1 MKLEKFL
8 NPKYVAVLGASND
21 TKKVGRKILDN
32 ILENKKTKVFPVNLK
47 EKKVAGMKAY
57 KNVKDLPM
65 KDFSELLVVFSIP
78 AVFVVN
84 ELKEVAKLGVKNVV
98 IISAGFKEFNKEG
111 AKMEEEI
118 ERIAKEYKLNILGP
132 NCLGFINN
140 SKNINVSF
148 SDFLPDKEIKRN
160 NNIAFISQSGAIG
173 SAVLDWIRDKNIGLS
188 YFFSL
193 GNKAVLNENDF
204 FDFFKKDEETDLV
217 VAYLEEVSDGQRFLE
232 SVSALSK
239 IKPVAILKSGRTS
252 AGSKMAMSHT
262 GSLAGSNE
270 ILLAALKR
278 SGAIVLE
285 NIGQLYNIMEIVK
298 KPLNIESNK
307 ITLISN
313 AGGPAVLSADEILEG
328 DLELLSF
335 SNETKKELKRSL
347 PSLVNIKNPL
357 DVLGDASADRYKKSL
372 EIVLKD
378 KKIESVLILLT
389 LQSVTNSDEIAKE
402 IASLKKKYRNK
413 LIVTCFI
420 GGKGLGSAKKILSDS
435 LIPDFDSP
443 EEAIWSLSKLLN
455 YYKNRKSL
463 RVYKKESSERE
474 HDLDGEF
481 LVDYLDSFKFFKENG
496 LDVVKTK
503 ELTKNN
509 LKGIKYPV
517 VIKYTGPDFIHKSD
531 KNAIFLNV
539 KTQKEARNILDKIN
553 KDKEDSLISDKNYAV
568 YQEMVKADIE
578 LILGLKRD
586 NVFGHVIMFGLG
598 GIYTE
603 ILKDVSFSFLDITK
617 KDAIKMIE
625 SIKSFPIIKGARSQ
639 KGVDIDLLASFIVN
653 FAKAVKNNPEIS
665 EIDLN
670 PVFVSQGKIKIA
682 DARIVF

>member
-1 MKLEKFL
+1 MNLEKFL

-47 EKKVAGMKAY
+47 EKKVAGIKAY
-57 KNVKDLPM
+57 KNVKDLPL

-84 ELKEVAKLGVKNVV
+84 ELKEVASLGVRNVV

-111 AKMEEEI
+111 AEMEEEI
-118 ERIAKEYKLNILGP
+118 EKIAKEYKLNILGP
-132 NCLGFINN
+132 NCLGFINK
-140 SKNINVSF
+140 SKDINVSF
-148 SDFLPDKEIKRN
+148 SDFLLDKEVKRK

-204 FDFFKKDEETDLV
+204 FDFFKKDKETDLV

-313 AGGPAVLSADEILEG
+313 AGGPAVLSADEVLEG

-335 SNETKKELKRSL
+335 SNKTKEELKKSL

-357 DVLGDASADRYKKSL
+357 DILGDADSDRYKKSL
-372 EIVLKD
+372 ESVLSD
-378 KKIESVLILLT
+378 EKIESVLILLT
-389 LQSVTNSDEIAKE
+389 LQSVTNADDIAKE
-402 IASLKKKYRNK
+402 IVSLKKKYKNK

-420 GGKGLGSAKKILSDS
+420 GGKGLNSAKKILSDS

-463 RVYKKESSERE
+463 RVYKKESSKRE

-481 LVDYLDSFKFFKENG
+481 LVDYLDSFKFFQENG

-503 ELTKNN
+503 ELTNNN
-509 LKGIKYPV
+509 LKEIKYPV
-517 VIKYTGPDFIHKSD
+517 VIKYTGPDFVHKSD

-539 KTQKEARNILDKIN
+539 KTQKEAKNILDKIN
-553 KDKEDSLISDKNYAV
+553 KDKESCLISDKNYAI
-568 YQEMVKADIE
+568 YQEMVKADME
-578 LILGLKRD
+578 LILGLKKD
-586 NVFGHVIMFGLG
+586 SVFGHVIMFGLG

-625 SIKSFPIIKGARSQ
+625 SVKSFPIIKGARSQ

-653 FAKAVKNNPEIS
+653 FAKAVKQNPEIS